1 MLKKYVETNKIEN
14 VEVTQNG
21 SIIFGKSDYNEDT
34 LKKFVIL
41 NNDKKTLPSIIE
53 EEIGDNKIKLS
64 LNYEI

>member
-41 NNDKKTLPSIIE
+41 NNDKETLPSIIE